1 MKLLTFISFFSLSN
15 VHGGSISED
24 AVKHDILKTLEDKI
38 QTLEKTISVQEKRIE
53 KLESHYK
60 IKENDS
66 QSYENDGVVWFK
78 AVRSSPFNANGWTT
92 LTYEDINSSND
103 CPMNTTSGTVYIFI
117 RIFSF

>member
-24 AVKHDILKTLEDKI
+24 DILKILEDKI

-53 KLESHYK
+53 KLESHYE

-66 QSYENDGVVWFK
+66 KSYENDGVVWFK

-92 LTYEDINSSND
+92 LTYEDMNGSND
-103 CPMNTTSGTVYIFI
+103 CPMNTTSGTVYILEH
-117 RIFSF
+117 